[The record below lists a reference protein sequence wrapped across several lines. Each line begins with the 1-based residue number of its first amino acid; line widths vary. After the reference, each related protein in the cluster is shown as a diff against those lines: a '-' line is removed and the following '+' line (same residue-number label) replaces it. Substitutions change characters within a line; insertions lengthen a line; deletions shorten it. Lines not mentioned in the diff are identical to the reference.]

1 MKAVGIESFEEGPKV
16 LEVDVPEPGPG
27 EILVRVSHSSLNGF
41 DVAVASGMYQ
51 NFMEHRFPL
60 VLGKDFAGTVE
71 KTGEGVSLVSPGDTV
86 FGELVREYVGDGTF
100 AEYVVVPEAI
110 GLTKVPDGLDL
121 ATAGALALAGS
132 TAYQAVTAVGPT
144 AGDIV
149 LVSGATGG
157 VGSNAMQLAAS
168 NGAIVIA
175 TARPGEEAEFVDG
188 LGAHHTV
195 DYSGDIAGQVRAVAP
210 DGVDAVLHFAGDGVQ
225 LADLLRA
232 GGRFASSQMVGSDQL
247 GDRDVEATSIM
258 HMPHRE
264 TLDEL
269 ASRAAGGKL
278 RVPIERTY
286 KLDDVPQAIRDF
298 TQQGKLGKL
307 AVTIE

>member
-71 KTGEGVSLVSPGDTV
+71 ETGEGVTLVSPGDTV

-110 GLTKVPDGLDL
+110 GLAMVPDGLDR
-121 ATAGALALAGS
+121 ATAGALALAGT

-188 LGAHHTV
+188 LGARHTV
-195 DYSGDIAGQVRAVAP
+195 DYSGDIAGQVGAVAP

-269 ASRAAGGKL
+269 AGRAAGGKL

-286 KLDDVPQAIRDF
+286 KLDEVPQAIRDF
-298 TQQGKLGKL
+298 AQQGKLGKL

>member
-71 KTGEGVSLVSPGDTV
+71 ETGEGVTLVSPGDTV

-110 GLTKVPDGLDL
+110 GLAKVPDGLDR
-121 ATAGALALAGS
+121 ATAGALALAGT

-210 DGVDAVLHFAGDGVQ
+210 NGVDAVVHFAGDGVQ

-247 GDRDVEATSIM
+247 GDRDIEATSIM
-258 HMPHRE
+258 HMPYRE

-286 KLDDVPQAIRDF
+286 KLDEVPQAIRDF
-298 TQQGKLGKL
+298 AQQGKLGKL

>member
-71 KTGEGVSLVSPGDTV
+71 ETGEGVTLVSPGDTV

-110 GLTKVPDGLDL
+110 GLAKVPDGLDR
-121 ATAGALALAGS
+121 ATAGALALAGT

-210 DGVDAVLHFAGDGVQ
+210 NGVDAVVHFAGDGVQ

-247 GDRDVEATSIM
+247 GDRDIEATSIM
-258 HMPHRE
+258 HMPYRE

-286 KLDDVPQAIRDF
+286 KLDKVPQAIRDF
-298 TQQGKLGKL
+298 AQQGKLGKL